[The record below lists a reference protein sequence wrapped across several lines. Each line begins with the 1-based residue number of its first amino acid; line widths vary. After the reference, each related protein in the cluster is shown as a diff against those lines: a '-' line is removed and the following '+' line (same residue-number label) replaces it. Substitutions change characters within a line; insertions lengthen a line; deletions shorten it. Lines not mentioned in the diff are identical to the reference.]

1 MRLYVLADISLEV
14 KATSDMSTPLGIIEL
29 QPDRKA
35 PHQRYEELLRS
46 LAEIRRQRAV
56 AVAELVARPLMK
68 KDVIAE
74 QPNRAAPITEVELA
88 VLDDEPADE
97 PDLSDIFVAN
107 DAIVEKIMEQR
118 K

>member
-1 MRLYVLADISLEV
+1 
-14 KATSDMSTPLGIIEL
+14 
-29 QPDRKA
+29 
-35 PHQRYEELLRS
+35 
-46 LAEIRRQRAV
+46 
-56 AVAELVARPLMK
+56 MK